1 MSNAYTFLLYIIL
14 GHNGM
19 SSGYI
24 LGRWEALV
32 NHSVDPSL
40 QAEGYAIWI
49 DIEKMGGSTLE
60 AMAHAVENAAV
71 VLVCMSEKYKQ
82 SPNCRTGEFFT
93 PTYL

>member
-1 MSNAYTFLLYIIL
+1 MLYEGRSVNWYKLIL
-14 GHNGM
+14 
-19 SSGYI
+19 S
-24 LGRWEALV
+24 
-32 NHSVDPSL
+32 P

-82 SPNCRTGEFFT
+82 SPNCRTGT
-93 PTYL
+93 CVDIPGTNLCYTHYTQVYA

>member
-1 MSNAYTFLLYIIL
+1 MPKSVFIHILLFY
-14 GHNGM
+14 
-19 SSGYI
+19 
-24 LGRWEALV
+24 
-32 NHSVDPSL
+32 L

-82 SPNCRTGEFFT
+82 SPNCRTGELLLLCFFYQFF
-93 PTYL
+93 YL